1 MLGKLSLPRKI
12 LIFLF
17 MCMIG
22 GGLGAA
28 GFAVTQ
34 TERYAVYV
42 DGNVVVVNGMFET
55 VSQVLTAGGITLQS
69 GDIVLPDLSAA
80 VAPDAAIQV
89 QRAKT
94 VTVRTDEGS
103 QTYFTHQP
111 TLGGFLREAQ
121 LVIGRTDRVIADGKL
136 VGFGQV
142 IGAAVPQRLEIGRFH
157 TITIVDGDNRKQLVT
172 SAQTVGD
179 AINDAGITLWAAD
192 GIQPS
197 LGDWISDNL
206 EIVITRS
213 EPYTILVDGKQ
224 LQTRSH
230 QNRPLAI
237 LNEAGVGLVG
247 ADFVRPAA
255 ETVLQAGDTIEV
267 IRVTESYIN
276 EDTPIPFESLWQPT
290 DRLEIDQK
298 GLVVAGK
305 EGILRR
311 QTRVVFHNGV
321 EVAREPAGE
330 WVAQEPINEILG
342 YGTRIEV
349 RTVDGPEGSFEYW
362 RKVRMRV
369 TSYTAASSGKAPSHP
384 AYGVTASGLQ
394 MRNGIVAV
402 DKTVIPFRTDVYVP
416 GYGRG
421 HAADTGG
428 GIKGRWIDLGYEV
441 KDYVSWRGYVDVYY
455 LTPVPEPERINYLIP
470 TWLP

>member
-1 MLGKLSLPRKI
+1 MV
-12 LIFLF
+12 
-17 MCMIG
+17 G

-34 TERYAVYV
+34 VEQYAVYV
-42 DGNVVVVNGMFET
+42 DGNIVVVNGMFDT

-69 GDIVLPDLSAA
+69 GDIVLPELGTTA
-80 VAPDAAIQV
+80 APDVAIQV

-94 VTVRTDEGS
+94 VTVRTDEAT
-103 QTYFTHQP
+103 QTYFTHQS
-111 TLGGFLREAQ
+111 TLGGFLRESQ
-121 LVIGRTDRVIADGKL
+121 IEIGRTDRVLADGQM
-136 VGFGQV
+136 VGYGQV
-142 IGAAVPQRLEIGRFH
+142 IGAAVPARLEIGRFH
-157 TITIVDGDNRKQLVT
+157 TITIVDGANRKQIVT
-172 SAQTVGD
+172 RAQTVGE
-179 AINDAGITLWAAD
+179 AIDEAEITLWAAD

-197 LGDWISDNL
+197 LGEWVSDNL

-230 QNRPLAI
+230 HNKPLSI
-237 LNEAGVGLVG
+237 LREAGVGLVG

-255 ETVLQAGDTIEV
+255 ETILQPGDTIEV
-267 IRVTESYIN
+267 VRVTESFIN
-276 EDTPIPFESLWQPT
+276 DDTAIPFESLWQPT
-290 DRLEIDQK
+290 DQLEIDQK

-311 QTRVVFHNGV
+311 QTRIVYENGE
-321 EVAREPAGE
+321 EVRRESTGE
-330 WVAQEPINEILG
+330 WVAQEPVNEILG

-349 RTVDGPEGSFEYW
+349 RTLETPDGPVEYW

-369 TSYTAASSGKAPSHP
+369 TSYTAASSGKSRSHP
-384 AYGVTASGLQ
+384 TYGVTASG
-394 MRNGIVAV
+394 MRLRTGLVAV
-402 DKTVIPFRTDVYVP
+402 DKSVIPFRTDVYVP

-421 HAADTGG
+421 HAADVGG
-428 GIKGRWIDLGYEV
+428 SIKGRWIDLGYSAA
-441 KDYVSWRGYVDVYY
+441 DYVGWRGYTDVYY